1 MKSAKA
7 QFAADSVESSVDDC
21 KVQRNDT
28 QADQSSLRDIRNSS
42 VLGAESLENFK
53 TFYDKLDKSTLN
65 RAFLETVYTQD
76 IAFEDPFHQINGLDA
91 LHSYFAEM
99 YENVKEISFD
109 WIDSSSDGRQAFIT
123 WTMSYSH
130 PFINRGKPV
139 QVNGVSRLVFKDGRV
154 SSHRDYFDGGQML
167 YEHIPA
173 LGMIVRK
180 LKKRL
185 A

>member
-1 MKSAKA
+1 MKAAKA

-21 KVQRNDT
+21 TLQRNDSQT
-28 QADQSSLRDIRNSS
+28 EHPSLRDIRNSS
-42 VLGAESLENFK
+42 ALGAEGLETFK
-53 TFYDKLDKSTLN
+53 TFYDKLDKNTLN

-76 IAFEDPFHQINGLDA
+76 VVFEDPFHQINGLNA

-109 WIDSSSDGRQAFIT
+109 WIDSSNDGKQAFIT

-139 QVNGVSRLVFKDGRV
+139 QVNGVSRLVFKDGLV